1 MRERDHLPGTDLG
14 RAARQRYFLTSAFR
28 TIASAK
34 MLLDIG
40 KLKGLIDAVRASVF
54 ADQHLKILELAK
66 QLSYV
71 SANNI
76 HGQAIP
82 TDYYEDVTIP
92 GTRYQVNVGI
102 VHPREVRAFVRHLLA
117 PHKKHKLH
125 RPTTNKK
132 TRNAVDA
139 GCIN

>member
-1 MRERDHLPGTDLG
+1 M
-14 RAARQRYFLTSAFR
+14 
-28 TIASAK
+28 
-34 MLLDIG
+34 
-40 KLKGLIDAVRASVF
+40 RASIF
-54 ADQHLKILELAK
+54 ADRGLKILELAK

-82 TDYYEDVTIP
+82 TDYYEDVTI
-92 GTRYQVNVGI
+92 GSYQVNVGI